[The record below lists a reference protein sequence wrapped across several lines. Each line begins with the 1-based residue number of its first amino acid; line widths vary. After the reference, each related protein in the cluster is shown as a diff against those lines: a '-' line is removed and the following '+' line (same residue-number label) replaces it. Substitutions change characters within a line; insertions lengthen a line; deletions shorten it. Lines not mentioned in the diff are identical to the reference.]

1 MRKLLSLLALFS
13 LLTGCASYAPGDDQK
28 GLQLQAIGQE
38 VLMAARTYMDQ
49 NARPPRTLQD
59 LVPKYMAALPVE
71 PAITYDAKAN
81 RLTIEGIDKQRVGQV
96 AAEIRGVRPPDAY
109 KGKGVKYTN
118 EVLKLKAG
126 KTGA

>member
-1 MRKLLSLLALFS
+1 MRKLASLLALFS

-38 VLMAARTYMDQ
+38 VLMASRNYMDQ

-71 PAITYDAKAN
+71 PAITYDAKMG
-81 RLTIEGIDKQRVGQV
+81 RFQFLYKQEGTAGAEVACHAVIGETDWICTGVYDQKQ
-96 AAEIRGVRPPDAY
+96 
-109 KGKGVKYTN
+109 
-118 EVLKLKAG
+118 
-126 KTGA
+126 